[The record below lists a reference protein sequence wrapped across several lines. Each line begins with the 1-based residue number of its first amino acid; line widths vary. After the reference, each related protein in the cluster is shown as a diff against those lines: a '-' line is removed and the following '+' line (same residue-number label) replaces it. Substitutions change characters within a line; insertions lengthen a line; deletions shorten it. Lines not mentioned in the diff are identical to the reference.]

1 MVISKAFFSKGMGAF
16 CRKSGGSQKR
26 ECPSPYHCPPAPRH
40 FERSE
45 KSSLH
50 NGQADERQMR
60 SSRSTHAILS
70 LPHKYRVPLRR
81 KRSLG
86 SARDDD
92 TRERA
97 ISHSL
102 SFLHV
107 EGCPCGADLSSAFGA
122 PLLQG
127 ATQQSCKNAD
137 PSQGLLPH
145 IVISS
150 EARNLPCTTIKR
162 RASDEEQPKHLGDF
176 IITS

>member
-1 MVISKAFFSKGMGAF
+1 MSFPVSLSSRPSSFRA
-16 CRKSGGSQKR
+16 QR
-26 ECPSPYHCPPAPRH
+26 EIFLAQRP
-40 FERSE
+40 
-45 KSSLH
+45 
-50 NGQADERQMR
+50 NGERQMR

-70 LPHKYRVPLRR
+70 LPQSLPHKYRVPLRH

-92 TRERA
+92 TRKRA
-97 ISHSL
+97 ISHNFS
-102 SFLHV
+102 SDHV
-107 EGCPCGADLSSAFGA
+107 KGCPCGADLSSAFGA

-150 EARNLPCTTIKR
+150 AARNLPCTTVKR
-162 RASDEEQPKHLGDF
+162 RASDEEQPKHPRDF